1 MLHGIDLLLVVSGF
15 VVGMLVGLTGVGGG
29 SLMTPILV
37 LLFGVHATTA
47 VGTDLLY
54 AAITKTGGT
63 LTHGFKGTVDWRV
76 TGRLAAGSIPATILT
91 LFALHILG
99 IKGNASPPLIT
110 TALGI
115 ALVMTAVCVLSHR
128 WLRLLTATR
137 HAEPDPRWTAT
148 LTTFAGLLLGVFVT
162 LSSVGAG
169 AIGMTA
175 LVLLYPAPPMRAR
188 RLRHRPCRAADLD
201 RGRRP
206 LDAILVHQLAHSALP
221 VGRLH
226 PRRAAGRPTLGQ
238 GARRGAAFRTGHDPD
253 RRGGAA
259 GAVTGSCGILAVG
272 LPIPQTAFV
281 LWQRRHPFGLGA
293 CKPSASDRARPA
305 AI

>member
-1 MLHGIDLLLVVSGF
+1 VSGF

-63 LTHGFKGTVDWRV
+63 LTHRVKGTVDWRV
-76 TGRLAAGSIPATILT
+76 TGRLAAGSIPATILA
-91 LFALHILG
+91 LFPLHILG

-115 ALVMTAVCVLSHR
+115 TLVMTAVCPVASVAASADR
-128 WLRLLTATR
+128 DAACGAGSVVDRDTDDLRRAPAR
-137 HAEPDPRWTAT
+137 GIRDA
-148 LTTFAGLLLGVFVT
+148 LLGRCRRHRDDG
-162 LSSVGAG
+162 SRS
-169 AIGMTA
+169 A
-175 LVLLYPAPPMRAR
+175 LPAHPDRPSG

-206 LDAILVHQLAHSALP
+206 LASGI
-221 VGRLH
+221 GRLGT
-226 PRRAAGRPTLGQ
+226 AGF
-238 GARRGAAFRTGHDPD
+238 ARH
-253 RRGGAA
+253 
-259 GAVTGSCGILAVG
+259 G
-272 LPIPQTAFV
+272 LSA
-281 LWQRRHPFGLGA
+281 RHLL
-293 CKPSASDRARPA
+293 R
-305 AI
+305 

>member
-1 MLHGIDLLLVVSGF
+1 MDLFAAINPILVVSGF

-37 LLFGVHATTA
+37 LLFGVQATTA

-63 LTHGFKGTVDWRV
+63 LTHGVKGTVDWRV

-175 LVLLYPAPPMRAR
+175 LVLLYP
-188 RLRHRPCRAADLD
+188 
-201 RGRRP
+201 RP
-206 LDAILVHQLAHSALP
+206 LIARLVGSDIAHAVPLTLIAGVGYWLLGSVDWVLLGSLVIGSLPGIFFGSQLSARVPDKVLRPVLATILVI
-221 VGRLH
+221 VGVRMLQ
-226 PRRAAGRPTLGQ
+226 A
-238 GARRGAAFRTGHDPD
+238 
-253 RRGGAA
+253 
-259 GAVTGSCGILAVG
+259 
-272 LPIPQTAFV
+272 
-281 LWQRRHPFGLGA
+281 
-293 CKPSASDRARPA
+293 
-305 AI
+305 

>member
-1 MLHGIDLLLVVSGF
+1 MDLCAAINPLLVVSGF

-63 LTHGFKGTVDWRV
+63 LTHGLKGTVDWRV
-76 TGRLAAGSIPATILT
+76 VGRLAAGSIPATILT
-91 LFALHILG
+91 LFALYILG
-99 IKGNASPPLIT
+99 IKGNDSPPLIT

-137 HAEPDPRWTAT
+137 HAEPDPQWTAA

-175 LVLLYPAPPMRAR
+175 LVLLYPRTPIAR
-188 RLRHRPCRAADLD
+188 LVGSDIAHAVPLTLIAGVGHWLLGSVDWILLGSLVDWLSAGHLLRQPSECAGPGQSAAAGPRDNPRHR
-201 RGRRP
+201 
-206 LDAILVHQLAHSALP
+206 
-221 VGRLH
+221 
-226 PRRAAGRPTLGQ
+226 RRAH
-238 GARRGAAFRTGHDPD
+238 AASLSI
-253 RRGGAA
+253 A
-259 GAVTGSCGILAVG
+259 
-272 LPIPQTAFV
+272 Q
-281 LWQRRHPFGLGA
+281 
-293 CKPSASDRARPA
+293 
-305 AI
+305 